1 MDEGS
6 GQQQKRDKDG
16 WSEVPAETR
25 RQREDREKVRRS
37 GRGFTN
43 MTSEEA
49 GG

>member
-25 RQREDREKVRRS
+25 RQREDRERGS
-37 GRGFTN
+37 GAQIWARLYKHDK
-43 MTSEEA
+43 
-49 GG
+49 